1 MVEKKYITPDGRTL
15 SYFDNEAFGKKVI
28 VFLHGW
34 GCDKENLRGVYLPL
48 CDDLRIISVDLPGFG
63 KSERPKETWGSLDY
77 AKDIADFLRS
87 YGIEKYSLFGHSFGG
102 KIAFLIAYLFPNNV
116 EKLILMSANV
126 LRNHRSFN
134 WYLKVGCYK
143 LTKFFMNAFCS
154 PEKVEKWKKHFGS
167 DDYKN
172 SEGMRDILVK
182 EVNEDFSSLL
192 WQIKAPVF
200 LYWGKKDTATPVWMA
215 NKLKR
220 MLPDCGMFIV
230 NNGTHYPFLQDMR
243 IVPIIKTFILN

>member
-1 MVEKKYITPDGRTL
+1 MTEKKYSTPDGITI
-15 SYFDNEAFGKKVI
+15 SYCDNEVFDKKVI

-48 CDDLRIISVDLPGFG
+48 STDFRIISVDLPGFG
-63 KSERPKETWGSLDY
+63 ESDRPKETWGSLDY
-77 AKDIADFLRS
+77 AESIVGFLKNC
-87 YGIEKYSLFGHSFGG
+87 GIEKYSLFGHSFGG
-102 KIAFLIAYLFPNNV
+102 KIAFLIAYLYPQNV
-116 EKLILMSANV
+116 EKLILMSANI
-126 LRNHRSFN
+126 LRNRRSFN

-143 LTKFFMNAFCS
+143 LTKFFMNIFCS
-154 PEKVEKWKKHFGS
+154 AEKAEKWKKRFGS
-167 DDYKN
+167 EDYRN

-192 WQIKAPVF
+192 TKINVPVF
-200 LYWGKKDTATPVWMA
+200 LYWGEKDTATPVWMA

-230 NNGTHYPFLQDMR
+230 RNGTHYPFLQDMR
-243 IVPIIKTFILN
+243 IVSIIKTFILN